1 MASMNIDSA
10 GLAELGKVIGESIG
24 GSQRR
29 QKTIGE
35 YQREQAKGHVKL
47 KRSCSQNGY
56 DMSEATLSNEE
67 ITLLNRVTRPGRY
80 IDRMVEVV
88 IRNEGGE
95 EEVEFR
101 YSNKSVDQRF
111 ASRAKYRTLVEM
123 LTLILEAQDL
133 EIATEPARKSA

>member
-1 MASMNIDSA
+1 MASSIDRA
-10 GLAELGKVIGESIG
+10 DLAELGRVIGESVG

-35 YQREQAKGHVKL
+35 YQREQAKGRVKL
-47 KRSCSQNGY
+47 TRVCSQNGY
-56 DMSEATLSNEE
+56 GMQEATLSNEE
-67 ITLLNRVTRPGRY
+67 IKLLNRITRPGRY
-80 IDRMVEVV
+80 IDRMVEVLV
-88 IRNEGGE
+88 RNEGGE

-111 ASRAKYRTLVEM
+111 ALRAKFRTLVEM